1 MERTYLVIGP
11 SAEKGAG
18 AVEFLIS
25 IPVVL
30 LLILGTLQA
39 SLLYQARLQLEVAAQ
54 EAARAGALHGGNM
67 AAMREGLARGL
78 TPLYTHGQDV
88 RALLA
93 GRARAELA
101 ARQAQIEILSP
112 TLEAFH
118 DHKEFGRL
126 PLDDD
131 TGNKKLTPDGNW
143 GWGIPESHL
152 GYRST
157 ELKKESGI
165 SVQDANLLKIRVTYH
180 APLIMPF
187 IDRLLARFDGN
198 NEGRGSVVGSPKG
211 GQGVFANQSGSDPIP
226 DINHSHLPTFPLTA
240 EATFRM
246 QTPFTNVQALQK
258 VANLQTPRTGGNED
272 YTPPER
278 PDLDPLQDYAPPAD
292 SEQQQPEDPEKPK
305 AEDIMSCK
313 AEPESSGGSAPTA
326 AGAK

>member
-1 MERTYLVIGP
+1 LTGHN
-11 SAEKGAG
+11 
-18 AVEFLIS
+18 
-25 IPVVL
+25 
-30 LLILGTLQA
+30 
-39 SLLYQARLQLEVAAQ
+39 RLT
-54 EAARAGALHGGNM
+54 
-67 AAMREGLARGL
+67 RGL
-78 TPLYTHGQDV
+78 TPLYTHGQDLKAIERGYESAV
-88 RALLA
+88 KAA
-93 GRARAELA
+93 G
-101 ARQAQIEILSP
+101 QAQIEILSP
-112 TLEAFH
+112 TVEAFH

-126 PLDDD
+126 PLDDG
-131 TGNKKLTPDGNW
+131 TGNKKLTPDVNW

-187 IDRLLARFDGN
+187 IDRLLARFDRN
-198 NEGRGSVVGSPKG
+198 NEGHGSVVGSPKG

-258 VANLQTPRTGGNED
+258 VANLQTPKPGGNED

-292 SEQQQPEDPEKPK
+292 SEEQQPEEPEKPK

-313 AEPESSGGSAPTA
+313 AGPGSTAGSTPTA
-326 AGAK
+326 SGAK